1 MDKTSAEKM
10 REPVVDGLFYPERA
24 ADLEAEIA
32 RCEKGC
38 EAPRGKALAI
48 VSPHAAYEKAGS
60 LMAAA
65 FLSAAERKIR
75 TAVLIGPVH
84 RDHRD
89 EIILPESTAFS
100 VPSGT
105 FRVDEKSAEALLSCG
120 TRFVRSDISHL
131 EEHCLEVQLPFLG
144 HYFPGA
150 GIVPILLGRDTAA
163 NIKALG
169 KGLYVAFGG
178 SLSSTL
184 FIVTTNFSESREAE
198 AACAEADEIIAL
210 AEKKDSR
217 ALAEGKLT
225 KRFTACGAGCLA
237 ALLSFPGLGDV
248 RLLGRTRTI
257 SDAETRKGV
266 EYAAMAVEA

>member
-10 REPVVDGLFYPERA
+10 REPLVDGLFYPENA
-24 ADLEAEIA
+24 ADLQAEIT
-32 RCEKGC
+32 RYEKSCET
-38 EAPRGKALAI
+38 PRGKARAI
-48 VSPHAAYEKAGS
+48 VSPHAAYEKTGT

-89 EIILPESTAFS
+89 EIILPESSAFS
-100 VPSGT
+100 VPTGT
-105 FRVDEKSAEALLSCG
+105 FQVDKKSAEALLSCG
-120 TRFVRSDISHL
+120 TRFVRNDIPHL
-131 EEHCLEVQLPFLG
+131 EEHCLEVQLPFLR
-144 HYFPGA
+144 HYFPDA

-169 KGLYVAFGG
+169 KGLYVSFGG
-178 SLSSTL
+178 SLPSTL
-184 FIVTTNFSESREAE
+184 FIVTTNFSESRDD
-198 AACAEADEIIAL
+198 AAARAEADEIIAL
-210 AEKKDSR
+210 AEKKDAQS
-217 ALAEGKLT
+217 LAEGKLT
-225 KRFTACGAGCLA
+225 KRFTACGIGCLA
-237 ALLSFPGLGDV
+237 ALLTFPGLGDV
-248 RLLGRTRTI
+248 RLLGRTRTV